1 MCRSAKTINLG
12 PVVCQISLPVP
23 IRETDGWGKNCLK
36 CQSPQYL
43 PTFIGFH
50 EHGSIPV
57 LLIFFFSP
65 LEKLLH
71 FTAVL
76 FPGWHMRH
84 LHNHKSKLCQAK
96 QRCLVRHC
104 CFMSVSLAWERWHPQ
119 GASAAPQLSYS
130 PCYTSIAIKLRS
142 IAH

>member
-57 LLIFFFSP
+57 LLIFFFFTPRKALTLHCCALSRLTHETP
-65 LEKLLH
+65 SQPQIQIMPSKTKMFGQALLLH
-71 FTAVL
+71 VCFFGMREVTPTRCQCSTTAEL
-76 FPGWHMRH
+76 LTL
-84 LHNHKSKLCQAK
+84 LH
-96 QRCLVRHC
+96 
-104 CFMSVSLAWERWHPQ
+104 
-119 GASAAPQLSYS
+119 
-130 PCYTSIAIKLRS
+130 
-142 IAH
+142 